1 MGTCSPNLTPKDP
14 PGCPTSQCSQ
24 TFFQTLLQKPSV
36 APNFNSVPHRAPSAP
51 TQLPYGAAVST
62 EPVPGQPGS
71 EALSPLLHP
80 ATWPSHV
87 AAVSAAMTSP
97 LESPHTS
104 LPGPQPFLSLQ
115 DEWALLDLPAG
126 SDSLLPLC
134 TLHHPKVRPCVPG
147 LPQAQ
152 PLPELVEFSGQGL
165 TAWPQAWPHP

>member
-1 MGTCSPNLTPKDP
+1 MAPTP
-14 PGCPTSQCSQ
+14 PGGAARYLVVMKDGVCLHIFPRGHVEPQ
-24 TFFQTLLQKPSV
+24 F
-36 APNFNSVPHRAPSAP
+36 PHEIYLIGDCHRGPWA
-51 TQLPYGAAVST
+51 GAAVST

-134 TLHHPKVRPCVPG
+134 TLHHPKVQPCVPG